1 MVLLWAVTWGLFL
14 IQVPLK
20 WDFFMLVAHY
30 EDVSGRTEALPLFL
44 IFWFVPIGASGLLIS
59 ASLVCASNICGYLQ
73 RKFK

>member
-1 MVLLWAVTWGLFL
+1 MVLLWVVVWELLL

-30 EDVSGRTEALPLFL
+30 EAPGTESILFFIL
-44 IFWFVPIGASGLLIS
+44 FWLVPIAASGLLIYI
-59 ASLVCASNICGYLQ
+59 SLALAYNICGYLQ